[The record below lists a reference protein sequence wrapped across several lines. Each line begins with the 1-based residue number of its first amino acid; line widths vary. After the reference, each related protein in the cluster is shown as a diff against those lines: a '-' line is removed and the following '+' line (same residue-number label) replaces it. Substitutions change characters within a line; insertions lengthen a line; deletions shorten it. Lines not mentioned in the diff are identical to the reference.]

1 MTAPTETSG
10 WIAFTYR
17 DFSLFCAARF
27 LSSVAIQMQSV
38 AVGWLVYALTGEALS
53 LGLVGLAVF
62 LPMVGLALVTGHV
75 ADRIDRRTLLLVTF
89 GMMTLTALG
98 LLLYATSGGRA
109 AWPIY
114 LLMALFGTARAFA
127 NPAAQAIVPNLV
139 PQEHLANAIAW
150 SSSIWQTATIGGP
163 ALGGILYAFGP
174 GVVFGSAI
182 FCFAVAIGLV
192 VAMRFRAARVVREKA
207 TWSSLVAGI
216 SFIRSRPVILGAI
229 SLDLFAVLLGGATAL
244 LPIYARDILFV
255 GPWGLGPPAQ
265 HAGGRRHR
273 HGDLPRPPPA
283 APPLGPPH
291 ADGRGALRPRHHRLR
306 PLLEPAALACSLFV
320 LGASDMISVY
330 VRQTLVQ
337 IETPDLMRGRVAAV
351 NAVFVG
357 ASNELG
363 EFESGVLA
371 AFVGAVGAVVAGGI
385 GTVLVAGLWAR
396 WFPALQGPRPPD
408 RRDAALEH
416 AAAPA
421 RAAAGLVLVLAH
433 GVVGARPRVGEI
445 LARLLGPGE
454 ALALVVEDGADR
466 RRDRER
472 RA

>member
-1 MTAPTETSG
+1 MIAPTETSG

-27 LSSVAIQMQSV
+27 LSSVATQMQSV
-38 AVGWLVYALTGEALS
+38 AVGWLVYALTGQALA

-62 LPMVGLALVTGHV
+62 LPMVSLALVTGHV

-89 GMMTLTALG
+89 GMMGLTALG
-98 LLLYATSGGRA
+98 LLLYATSGATA

-127 NPAAQAIVPNLV
+127 NPAAQALVPNLV

-150 SSSIWQTATIGGP
+150 NSSIWQTATIGGP
-163 ALGGILYAFGP
+163 ALGGLLYAFGP

-182 FCFAVAIGLV
+182 GGFGIAFVLV
-192 VAMRFRAARVVREKA
+192 LAMRFRAVRTAREKA

-216 SFIRSRPVILGAI
+216 AFIRSRPVILGAI

-244 LPIYARDILFV
+244 LPIYARDILLV
-255 GPWGLGPPAQ
+255 GPWGLGLLRSMPA
-265 HAGGRRHR
+265 AGATAMAIFLAHRPLRRRSGRRMLMAVALF
-273 HGDLPRPPPA
+273 GLATIVFGLSSSLP
-283 APPLGPPH
+283 LS
-291 ADGRGALRPRHHRLR
+291 LF
-306 PLLEPAALACSLFV
+306 CLFV

-337 IETPDLMRGRVAAV
+337 IETPDVMRGRVSAV
-351 NAVFVG
+351 TAVFVG

-363 EFESGVLA
+363 EFELGVLA
-371 AFVGAVGAVVAGGI
+371 ALIGTVGAVVTGGI

-396 WFPALQGPRPPD
+396 WFPAL
-408 RRDAALEH
+408 
-416 AAAPA
+416 
-421 RAAAGLVLVLAH
+421 
-433 GVVGARPRVGEI
+433 
-445 LARLLGPGE
+445 
-454 ALALVVEDGADR
+454 
-466 RRDRER
+466 RDRDKLI
-472 RA
+472 ADPPG

>member
-1 MTAPTETSG
+1 MIAPTETSG

-27 LSSVAIQMQSV
+27 LSSVATQMQSV
-38 AVGWLVYALTGEALS
+38 AVGWLVYALTGQALA

-62 LPMVGLALVTGHV
+62 LPMVSLALVTGHV

-89 GMMTLTALG
+89 GMMGLTALG
-98 LLLYATSGGRA
+98 LLLYATSGATA

-127 NPAAQAIVPNLV
+127 NPAAQALVPNLV

-150 SSSIWQTATIGGP
+150 NSSIWQTATIGGP
-163 ALGGILYAFGP
+163 ALGGLLYAFGP

-182 FCFAVAIGLV
+182 GGFGIAFVLV
-192 VAMRFRAARVVREKA
+192 LAMRFRAVRTAREKA

-216 SFIRSRPVILGAI
+216 AFIRSRPVILGAI

-244 LPIYARDILFV
+244 LPIYARDILLV
-255 GPWGLGPPAQ
+255 GPWGLGLLRSMPA
-265 HAGGRRHR
+265 AGATAMAIFLAHRPLRRRSGRRMLMAVALF
-273 HGDLPRPPPA
+273 GLATIVFGLSSSLP
-283 APPLGPPH
+283 LS
-291 ADGRGALRPRHHRLR
+291 LF
-306 PLLEPAALACSLFV
+306 CLFV

-337 IETPDLMRGRVAAV
+337 IETPDVMRGRVSAV
-351 NAVFVG
+351 TAVFVG

-371 AFVGAVGAVVAGGI
+371 ALIGTVGAVVTGGI

-396 WFPALQGPRPPD
+396 WFPAL
-408 RRDAALEH
+408 
-416 AAAPA
+416 
-421 RAAAGLVLVLAH
+421 
-433 GVVGARPRVGEI
+433 
-445 LARLLGPGE
+445 
-454 ALALVVEDGADR
+454 
-466 RRDRER
+466 RDRDKLI
-472 RA
+472 ADPPG